1 MTTPATV
8 LSSSDLMSIAR
19 YYAGRLGS
27 SGRLQIESALLP
39 GRSAVSLLAAPG
51 GGPAMQAVAGTPV
64 AAAPNTTVFVARMTG
79 TFSRTPKAPAGEEAS
94 APTTAS
100 SALLLID
107 ANSGTVVA
115 SRIATASAPA
125 VPELNAVDV
134 VADGTTSVGSLMTTA
149 LTAAPSILEQIRAEK
164 EAQLENPQ
172 AGPAIGPGDT
182 Q

>member
-1 MTTPATV
+1 MTHPGTV
-8 LSSSDLMSIAR
+8 LSRSDLMSIAR

-27 SGRLQIESALLP
+27 SGSLHIESALLP

-51 GGPAMQAVAGTPV
+51 GGPRIQTVTGTPA

-79 TFSRTPKAPAGEEAS
+79 TFSRTPNGPAVDEAS

-115 SRIATASAPA
+115 SRIATASAAA
-125 VPELNAVDV
+125 VPELDSVGV
-134 VADGTTSVGSLMTTA
+134 VADGTTSVDSLTTRA
-149 LTAAPSILEQIRAEK
+149 LTAVPSVLQPIRAEN
-164 EAQLENPQ
+164 EAQLENPK
-172 AGPAIGPGDT
+172 AGPVHRAW
-182 Q
+182 

>member
-1 MTTPATV
+1 MTTPGTI

-19 YYAGRLGS
+19 YHAGKLGS
-27 SGRLQIESALLP
+27 SGSLHIESALLP

-51 GGPAMQAVAGTPV
+51 GSPAIQPVKGTPV

-79 TFSRTPKAPAGEEAS
+79 TFSGTPNDPAVGEAS
-94 APTTAS
+94 APTTAA

-107 ANSGTVVA
+107 ANTGMVLA
-115 SRIATASAPA
+115 SRVAATSAAA
-125 VPELNAVDV
+125 VPELDSVGV

-149 LTAAPSILEQIRAEK
+149 LTAAPSVLQQIRAEN
-164 EAQLENPQ
+164 EAQLENPK